1 MQKKTKIHTSLN
13 SDLSE
18 VNDNLSGKAPTSHA
32 SGDATYGLGNHSVYG
47 HVRTIQDLTHSDTSR
62 EGLALGAAQGY
73 ILNQS
78 ITSVS
83 NRVSNVETNL
93 SSGSYNASNGHT
105 HSQYLTSHQDL
116 SSINNRLN
124 TLEGNFNTALTSLY
138 NACVDKG
145 STPTSQT
152 ISAIVTAVQ
161 NISTGVDLSD
171 LGLSKEIIIEMVG
184 VDGGSGNLAYTTY
197 NNQSVLTGTTTSFNW
212 NTSAL
217 ITKIPDTYQ
226 GKPVIL
232 G

>member
-1 MQKKTKIHTSLN
+1 MSN
-13 SDLSE
+13 S
-18 VNDNLSGKAPTSHA
+18 VSGKAPTSHA
-32 SGDATYGLGNHSVYG
+32 SGDTTYGLGNHSVYG
-47 HVRTIQDLTHSDTSR
+47 HVRTIQDLAHSDTSR

-116 SSINNRLN
+116 SSITNRLS
-124 TLEGNFNTALTSLY
+124 TLEGNFNTALTNLY
-138 NACVDKG
+138 NVCVDKG

-161 NISTGVDLSD
+161 NISAGIAGLDLDDYGKDQFSD
-171 LGLSKEIIIEMVG
+171 VI
-184 VDGGSGNLAYTTY
+184 DY
-197 NNQSVLTGTTTSFNW
+197 
-212 NTSAL
+212 
-217 ITKIPDTYQ
+217 D
-226 GKPVIL
+226 VIL
-232 G
+232 ENKGLYKGYSLVSNILGIGSVSTSGDRTVYTNANNTVLLIDR

>member
-1 MQKKTKIHTSLN
+1 MSN
-13 SDLSE
+13 S
-18 VNDNLSGKAPTSHA
+18 VSGKAPTSHA
-32 SGDATYGLGNHSVYG
+32 SGDATYGLGNHSIYG
-47 HVRTIQDLTHSDTSR
+47 HVRTIQDLTHADTSR

-83 NRVSNVETNL
+83 DRVSNVETNL
-93 SSGSYNASNGHT
+93 SNGSYSASNGHT

-116 SSINNRLN
+116 SSITNRIT

-161 NISTGVDLSD
+161 NISAGIAGLDLDDYGKDQFSD
-171 LGLSKEIIIEMVG
+171 VI
-184 VDGGSGNLAYTTY
+184 DY
-197 NNQSVLTGTTTSFNW
+197 
-212 NTSAL
+212 
-217 ITKIPDTYQ
+217 D
-226 GKPVIL
+226 VIL
-232 G
+232 ENKGLYKGYSLVSNILGIGSVSTSGDRTVYTNANNTVLLIDR